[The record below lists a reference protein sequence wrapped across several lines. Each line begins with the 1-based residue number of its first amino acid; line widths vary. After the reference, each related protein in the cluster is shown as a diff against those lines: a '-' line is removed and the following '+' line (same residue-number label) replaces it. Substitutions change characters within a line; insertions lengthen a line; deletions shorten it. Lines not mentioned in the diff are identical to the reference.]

1 MITINLLPVRE
12 ERRRAALRQLVIAL
26 GATLVGSVVLAV
38 LVHGVM
44 ATRLS
49 NAEESVAA
57 TKAEIE
63 RFTPQ
68 LQQVEKYRKTKADIE
83 QKLAVIDE
91 LSDARSGPAHIFD
104 ELASHTPERVWVTK
118 VEVEKGKIEISGVS
132 LDNELVALFLT
143 ALEDSPYF
151 KEVELAET
159 EAQEKNGFKL
169 NAFTVSAMVTSPAA
183 EKRAAEKAAEPQP
196 QQTASAGAAPAAGR

>member
-12 ERRRAALRQLVIAL
+12 ARRRASLRQLAIAL
-26 GATLVGSVVLAV
+26 AATLAGSLVLAM
-38 LVHGVM
+38 LVHWGVSSS
-44 ATRLS
+44 LS
-49 NAEESVAA
+49 DAEAAVASTNAE
-57 TKAEIE
+57 ID
-63 RFTPQ
+63 RYGPQ
-68 LQQVEKYRKTKADIE
+68 LEQVEKYRKTKADIE

-118 VEVEKGKIEISGVS
+118 VDVKGGKIGIVGVS

-143 ALEDSPYF
+143 ALEESPYF
-151 KEVELAET
+151 KEVELEKT

-169 NAFTVSAMVTSPAA
+169 NAFEVSATVTSPAA
-183 EKRAAEKAAEPQP
+183 EKRAQEAAQNSK
-196 QQTASAGAAPAAGR
+196 QQTAATGAAPAAGR